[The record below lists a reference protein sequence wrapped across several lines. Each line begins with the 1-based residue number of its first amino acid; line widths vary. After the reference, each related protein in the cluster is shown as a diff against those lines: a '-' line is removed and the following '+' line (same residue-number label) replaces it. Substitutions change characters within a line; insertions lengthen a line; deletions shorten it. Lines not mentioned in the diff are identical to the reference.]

1 MSKKF
6 MNKKNKKVKILTGVS
21 EAVTFIQEVDG
32 VETDLIVPREFVKDF
47 HFSTEEHLMIM
58 LRVLGP
64 DTSKVVDFFED
75 GEEELFII
83 NTTAGDGKEVSDEFL
98 LVSMYMDEGP
108 AITVDIDTEPAMVRV
123 ILDFKRVTD

>member
-1 MSKKF
+1 
-6 MNKKNKKVKILTGVS
+6 MNKKMKKVKILTGVS

-32 VETDLIVPREFVKDF
+32 VETDLIIPREFVKDF

>member
-1 MSKKF
+1 

-123 ILDFKRVTD
+123 ILDFKRVAD

>member
-1 MSKKF
+1 
-6 MNKKNKKVKILTGVS
+6 VIILVVVS

-32 VETDLIVPREFVKDF
+32 VKTDLIVPHEFVKDF

-58 LRVLGP
+58 LRVVGP

-75 GEEELFII
+75 SEEELFII
-83 NTTAGDGKEVSDEFL
+83 NTTAGDGKKVSDEFL